1 MQQGFDK
8 KRELSPQKRGEPEIR
23 AYLDNS
29 ATTRPCREAVE
40 AHGGILEV
48 ERTGPDGTVFM
59 FTVRKKEAAP

>member
-1 MQQGFDK
+1 MSILEYTALELAGQIK
-8 KRELSPQKRGEPEIR
+8 KKEI
-23 AYLDNS
+23 S
-29 ATTRPCREAVE
+29 CREAVE